1 MTAGKTIALTVRIF
15 VGKVMSLLF
24 GILSLLFGILSK
36 FVITFLPRSKWH
48 LISQLQSLSTVI
60 LEPKKIKSATISIF
74 TTGCCDLSFLNVK
87 FQASFFTLFFHP
99 HQEDLQI
106 LFTFCHEWYHL
117 HIRGCWYFLQAI
129 LIPVWDSSCLAF
141 LMIHSAYWGLQE
153 FPKLSGFSFSEL
165 FFKVK
170 L

>member
-15 VGKVMSLLF
+15 VGKAMSLLF

-36 FVITFLPRSKWH
+36 FVITFLPRSKWR

-74 TTGCCDLSFLNVK
+74 TPGCCDLSFLNVK

-117 HIRGCWYFLQAI
+117 HIRGCWYFSRQSWFQFGIHPAWHFSWYI
-129 LIPVWDSSCLAF
+129 LHIGGCRNSQSYLGLASQNSF
-141 LMIHSAYWGLQE
+141 L
-153 FPKLSGFSFSEL
+153 K
-165 FFKVK
+165 
-170 L
+170 